1 LKELLL
7 AWVVFKL
14 SFPKGRS
21 FSMRHLRRTTASAPA
36 RAKAPTQPL
45 ASGYA
50 LVVDGQMKTAFET
63 KDRALKAAMELKN
76 RFPKL
81 QVKVFNAEEQQLEE
95 LELTAA

>member
-1 LKELLL
+1 
-7 AWVVFKL
+7 
-14 SFPKGRS
+14 
-21 FSMRHLRRTTASAPA
+21 MRHPRRTAASAPE

-45 ASGYA
+45 ASGFA

-63 KDRALKAAMELKN
+63 KDRALKAAIELKH

-81 QVKVFNAEEQQLEE
+81 QVKVFNAEGQRLEE

>member
-1 LKELLL
+1 
-7 AWVVFKL
+7 
-14 SFPKGRS
+14 
-21 FSMRHLRRTTASAPA
+21 MRHPRRTAASAPA

-45 ASGYA
+45 TSGYA

-81 QVKVFNAEEQQLEE
+81 QVKVFNAEGQRLEE

>member
-1 LKELLL
+1 
-7 AWVVFKL
+7 
-14 SFPKGRS
+14 
-21 FSMRHLRRTTASAPA
+21 MRNPRRTAASASA
-36 RAKAPTQPL
+36 RAKAPTKPL
-45 ASGYA
+45 TSGYA

-63 KDRALKAAMELKN
+63 KDRALKEAMELKN